1 MHPHTVFQTMHI
13 LIPFAAATS
22 PDTDKWVQTVR
33 LPNLNR
39 LLATMVVSHSD
50 VETAESYSPPHER
63 ALARLQGLPTT
74 DGCIPWAAE
83 RAICLGLPN
92 AQSTAWSFITLCHAQ
107 VTMNDVQLQNPE
119 LLQVTEAESET
130 LLSDMQPY
138 FAEDGLALHALTDL
152 PNTWLVSGEP
162 LRGMHTASLDRVI
175 GKNID
180 AWQAKGEHSSKIH
193 RLQNE
198 MQMLLYTHKVN
209 IARDRSKQLNINS
222 IWFHGSGENCQTNPN
237 EKNSML
243 QVLML
248 RNLANAAFDQDWHA
262 WATAWQELDATVGAD
277 LLTRANNG
285 EPVSLTL
292 CGEHTA
298 LRYETKP
305 ASALARTI
313 DKVKSFL
320 DLKPSYLLP
329 KVLFNL

>member
-1 MHPHTVFQTMHI
+1 MHPHTVFQIMHI

-39 LLATMVVSHSD
+39 LLATMRLSHSD
-50 VETAESYSPPHER
+50 VGAAESFSPPHER

-92 AQSTAWSFITLCHAQ
+92 AQSTSWSFITLCNAQ
-107 VTMNDVQLQNPE
+107 VGMNDVQLQNPE
-119 LLQVTEAESET
+119 LLQVTEAESAA
-130 LLSDMQPY
+130 LLSDMLPY
-138 FAEDGLALHALTDL
+138 FAEDGMALHALTDL

-180 AWQAKGEHSSKIH
+180 AWQTKGEQSSKIH

-209 IARDRSKQLNINS
+209 NFRDRAKKPNINS
-222 IWFHGSGENCQTNPN
+222 IWFHDSGESCHANPN
-237 EKNSML
+237 EKNSMP

-248 RNLANAAFDQDWHA
+248 RNLANAAFNQDWHA

-298 LRYETKP
+298 LSFEPKP

-320 DLKPSYLLP
+320 GLKSAYLLP
-329 KVLFNL
+329 KMLFNL